1 MILARAKMGKKWKE
15 KKREENNHRC
25 FLCNTWWHQ
34 WLFERITGKGTLY
47 SLQKNTSKIF
57 SINTWELIFTYISKI
72 VLCIIYFLETG
83 SLVQAGLK
91 LWPSCLHLLCAG
103 IYRNASPG
111 LEGVA
116 WCMPHKS
123 TLPLSNNPKL
133 GDWNFLGGRE
143 EGWCDVREFETG
155 FFSL

>member
-1 MILARAKMGKKWKE
+1 MILARAKMGKKWKEKE

-34 WLFERITGKGTLY
+34 WLLERITGKGIFY

-57 SINTWELIFTYISKI
+57 SSNTWRLIFTYILKI
-72 VLCIIYFLETG
+72 VFYIIYFLETE
-83 SLVQAGLK
+83 SLVQVGLK
-91 LWPSCLHLLCAG
+91 LWPPCLHLLCAW

-116 WCMPHKS
+116 WCMPPEKHF
-123 TLPLSNNPKL
+123 TIEQQP
-133 GDWNFLGGRE
+133 
-143 EGWCDVREFETG
+143 
-155 FFSL
+155 